1 MSKKLRRL
9 LAGDRLSRSD
19 AAVALLLVPS
29 GAAALLYQVTWFRL
43 LGLSMGST
51 SASVSTVLVAFF
63 LGLAA
68 GSALAGRISRG
79 DRTDLRR
86 FLLFEAGIA
95 AFATAL
101 LPVLLQLDHVL
112 AAAGN
117 LGTSALLKFLIAV
130 GVLSL
135 PTMCMGATFPLA
147 AAYLARHGGGLGPR
161 LGLLYALNTGGAV
174 FGAACAG
181 FVLIPNFGL
190 HAAVAAGVALNAS
203 VVLAGWLVLRRVT
216 MEGVERTLS
225 VVPPTPGPVSPVR
238 SGALVILA
246 ITGMASIAAEVGWT
260 KYLALFTGATV
271 YGFTTILIVFLTGIT
286 VGSWAS
292 RWLMPRL
299 AAPGMWLAGGVAA
312 TGLAMHLSRAGLA
325 LLPDIQARIHGIGT
339 PAAGELAIK
348 AATAA
353 AMLLPPT
360 LLFGALFP
368 LAMTL
373 YCGSEAVGR
382 GVGRAYALNTV
393 AGIAGSIIAGFVV
406 IPVFGTDLLL
416 IGIATLLLLA
426 PLAVQPLWVDALP
439 RRGLVAASL
448 VGVAAAALLLP
459 RLDFATMIESVDYE
473 FGHYGESRRTPKYI
487 YVEEGKAGVI
497 SAVTYDGRLVFIQND
512 GLKESWI
519 DTVDL
524 NNRMLVESL
533 LGFLPYLLHPNP
545 KSAFVVGFGGGVTPR
560 ALTETDLETIRIV
573 ELEPAVVRAVRAARG
588 GQPKSLRDPRVQL
601 TFNDARNT
609 LVVERKTYDIIASQP
624 SHPWRAGAGNLF
636 TREFFEIV
644 HGRLREGGIFAQ
656 WVNLFNMDV
665 STLRSIL
672 KAYFEVFPHGC
683 VFAFA
688 DTGDLVLIGS
698 SAPLHLDFPRIEERL
713 AHSNA
718 ELLARHGIRRARDLF
733 QYFGLSRRTVLREVG
748 DAPANTDLRLFS
760 EFRLALLDEVP
771 DDENPYDFIERHA
784 SFDVVDF
791 LDPSRAADD
800 LFAFGLD
807 CLERQ
812 DFDRA
817 RLVYARLRKVA
828 PAYAERLQARAAVA
842 LDETA

>member
-1 MSKKLRRL
+1 MLRQRL
-9 LAGDRLSRSD
+9 TGGRLSRSD

-79 DRTDLRR
+79 DRADLRL
-86 FLLFEAGIA
+86 FLLLEGGIA
-95 AFATAL
+95 VFATAL
-101 LPVLLQLDHVL
+101 LPVLLQLDNVL
-112 AAAGN
+112 AMAGN
-117 LGTSALLKFLIAV
+117 LGTSGVLKFLIAV
-130 GVLSL
+130 GVLTL

-174 FGAACAG
+174 LGAAGAG
-181 FVLIPNFGL
+181 FVLIPYFGL
-190 HAAVAAGVALNAS
+190 HAAVSAGVALNAS
-203 VVLAGWLVLRRVT
+203 VVLMGWLVLR
-216 MEGVERTLS
+216 GVNTGEVGRGRS
-225 VVPPTPGPVSPVR
+225 VASPSPPDAVR
-238 SGALVILA
+238 SGALVILGV
-246 ITGMASIAAEVGWT
+246 TGMASIAAEVGWT

-292 RWLMPRL
+292 RALMPRL

-312 TGLAMHLSRAGLA
+312 TGLAMHFSRAGLA
-325 LLPDIQARIHGIGT
+325 LLPDIQVWIHGIGS

-353 AMLLPPT
+353 AVLLPPT

-368 LAMTL
+368 LALTL
-373 YCGSEAVGR
+373 YCGSDAVGR

-406 IPVFGTDLLL
+406 IPAFGTDLLL
-416 IGIATLLLLA
+416 IGLSTMLLLS
-426 PLAVQPLWVDALP
+426 PLAVQPLWVDVLP
-439 RRGLVAASL
+439 QRGLVAAL
-448 VGVAAAALLLP
+448 LIGTAAASLLLP
-459 RLDFATMIESVDYE
+459 RLDFAKMIESVDYE
-473 FGHYGESRRTPKYI
+473 FGHYGDSRHTPRYI

-512 GLKESWI
+512 GLKESWV
-519 DTVDL
+519 DTVDP

-545 KSAFVVGFGGGVTPR
+545 ENAFVVGFGGGVTPR
-560 ALTETDLETIRIV
+560 ALTETDLKEIRIV
-573 ELEPAVVRAVRAARG
+573 ELEPAVVRAARAARG
-588 GQPKSLRDPRVQL
+588 SQPKSLRDPRVRL

-609 LVVERKTYDIIASQP
+609 LVVERETYDIIASQP

-636 TREFFEIV
+636 TREFFEIAY
-644 HGRLREGGIFAQ
+644 GRLREGGIFAQ
-656 WVNLFNMDV
+656 WVNLFHMDA
-665 STLRSIL
+665 STLSTIL
-672 KAYFEVFPHGC
+672 QAFFAVFPQGC

-688 DTGDLVLIGS
+688 DTGDLVLLGS
-698 SAPLHLDFPRIEERL
+698 SAPLRFDFPRIEERL
-713 AHSNA
+713 ANSNA
-718 ELLARHGIRRARDLF
+718 ELLDRHGIRRARDLF
-733 QYFGLSRRTVLREVG
+733 QYFGLSRRTVLRAVG
-748 DAPANTDLRLFS
+748 DAPANTDARLFS
-760 EFRLALLDEVP
+760 EFRLALLDDVP
-771 DDENPYDFIERHA
+771 EDEDPYDFVDRHA
-784 SFDVVDF
+784 AFDVVEF
-791 LDPSRAADD
+791 LDPSRAAADI
-800 LFAFGLD
+800 LAFGMD

-812 DFDRA
+812 DFGRA
-817 RLVYARLRKVA
+817 RLVYGRLMKFA
-828 PAYAERLQARAAVA
+828 PEYAERLQVQAAVD
-842 LDETA
+842 LGETV